1 LWISRSVPVDVLE
14 HADGIG
20 NDDVVERPFDRR
32 QRCGILDVAEQE
44 TEIGMAGVRG
54 GDRRGTEIDAD
65 AVGGLQRGEQVAVA
79 ATQFQHPLAGR
90 DQEPH
95 ELVVVLVVCGI
106 DLAPAVDLVDVGFVM
121 LKQVP
126 LALALEMKRSGAI
139 GLS

>member
-1 LWISRSVPVDVLE
+1 
-14 HADGIG
+14 
-20 NDDVVERPFDRR
+20 
-32 QRCGILDVAEQE
+32 
-44 TEIGMAGVRG
+44 MAGVRR
-54 GDRRGTEIDAD
+54 GDGLGAEIDAD
-65 AVGGLQRGEQVAVA
+65 AVGGFQRGEQVAA
-79 ATQFQHPLAGR
+79 AAAQFQHPLAGR

-106 DLAPAVDLVDVGFVM
+106 ELAPAVDLVDIGLVM